1 MTLSPYKREK
11 GGASRI
17 FISISHFAFVATVAF
32 TTGSDYEHPEADV
45 NEKVTPSFY
54 YIQTKTALT

>member
-17 FISISHFAFVATVAF
+17 FISISQFAFVATVAL
-32 TTGSDYEHPEADV
+32 TTGSDYEHPELYV
-45 NEKVTPSFY
+45 SENVTPSFY
-54 YIQTKTALT
+54 YIQTLTALT